1 MPIPYQLYSNY
12 LFAKA
17 GGQGIPLSGTFELTA
32 RCNLDCRMCYIHK
45 RANDAAVLRRERSAA
60 DWLALAQDCQKAGTL
75 LLLLTGGEPFL
86 RPDFREIYTGCR
98 RLGLM
103 VSINTNATLID
114 DDTIAFLAAD
124 PPARVNITLYGAS
137 PDTYGALCGDR
148 TAYDR
153 AVHAILGLKQ
163 AGVLV
168 KLNFSVTPVNAA
180 DAAAVY
186 AFAKEHDLPLQTATY
201 MFPPV
206 RGRAHDPGA
215 VGRGTD
221 RLRSSAVCAGRAARA
236 VGEAA
241 CRRRGV
247 RPGPRV
253 SGTAERAHPLPRGQ
267 QHVLGDVG
275 RADAAMRHDDHALG
289 RPRYAGFRRRVAGH
303 PRGARADFRAA
314 AVQHVHGQKPLRP
327 VRGDLLCG
335 NRFVHRRTGVP
346 VRADPRLSGGH
357 SKRTGKN
364 LKNPRGAQSNRF
376 GCAFLW
382 PAAANC

>member
-60 DWLALAQDCQKAGTL
+60 DWLALARDCQKAGTL

-206 RGRAHDPGA
+206 RACENGPCAAERMTPEQSAA
-215 VGRGTD
+215 AQIAYD
-221 RLRSSAVCAGRAARA
+221 RLQFAPDALRERWEKQLAGVAVSDPDRECQELPNERIRCRAGSSTFWVTWDGQMRPCGMMTTPSADLGTLGFDGAWQAIRAAREQIFVPPQCSTCA
-236 VGEAA
+236 DKNLCDQCAA
-241 CRRRGV
+241 ICF
-247 RPGPRV
+247 
-253 SGTAERAHPLPRGQ
+253 AETGS
-267 QHVLGDVG
+267 
-275 RADAAMRHDDHALG
+275 
-289 RPRYAGFRRRVAGH
+289 F
-303 PRGARADFRAA
+303 
-314 AVQHVHGQKPLRP
+314 
-327 VRGDLLCG
+327 
-335 NRFVHRRTGVP
+335 TGVP
-346 VRADPRLSGGH
+346 EYLCERTRAYRAGIRKELE
-357 SKRTGKN
+357 KI
-364 LKNPRGAQSNRF
+364 
-376 GCAFLW
+376 
-382 PAAANC
+382 